1 MGVVQECH
9 QASEVARSVPR
20 WTDAAPRHPNLHN
33 QPSQLARTY
42 NIATCKYE
50 VVCHFH
56 VFFLV
61 EHSDMHSICL
71 SCCSPVAAHSG
82 ARAHKQSERTKRSKR
97 AKRKQ
102 ALSSERGKLLHN
114 PIPNLHFPLGKSR
127 LLCYNSHNRLDS

>member
-1 MGVVQECH
+1 M
-9 QASEVARSVPR
+9 
-20 WTDAAPRHPNLHN
+20 
-33 QPSQLARTY
+33 
-42 NIATCKYE
+42 
-50 VVCHFH
+50 VCHFH

-127 LLCYNSHNRLDS
+127 LLYSNVRTKDSISSSNTSSLFTLNAATRTNAATSIVVVTEENSCSGFGGVKQF